1 MQREVVKVRAWGR
14 RGIQLRIRRM
24 GVLPKA
30 SVLRLER
37 RGGGEGSSWHSVC
50 KGPEAGTYLVAYRN
64 SKKAD
69 KPGADV

>member
-14 RGIQLRIRRM
+14 RGRQLRIRRG

-64 SKKAD
+64 SKTAGR
-69 KPGADV
+69 PGADV